1 METKLIALRAD
12 RDMVKAVVRAEH
24 SKLLNDLTQ
33 FVQTEIVEP
42 TGAHLSR
49 LTFREGFYDDI
60 EVTFELG
67 FLNADGKED
76 FGSDCWF
83 EYNRKGLNINHGTI
97 GSWTKDNVFQI
108 RRIKMLSY
116 VCNILTQLE
125 ARFKEILDNHS
136 FYVEK
141 QRELWSIESDI
152 SRLENELKRAE
163 TDKKMNTI
171 QIGSLLCYPEKF
183 HPSNR
188 LFSTNSYCKKDDLWK
203 VEKMGEK
210 TITLISLKSGVS
222 RRVPRSDLHQH
233 IQNAGLEIINEEV

>member
-1 METKLIALRAD
+1 MEPKLIALRAD
-12 RDMVKAVVRAEH
+12 RDMVKAVVREEH
-24 SKLLNDLTQ
+24 VKLLNELTQ

-49 LTFREGFYDDI
+49 LSFRNGFHDDI

-67 FLNADGKED
+67 FLNAEGKED

-83 EYNRKGLNINHGTI
+83 EYNRNGLNINHGTI

-116 VCNILTQLE
+116 VSDILAQLE
-125 ARFKEILDNHS
+125 VKFKEILDKHKLYIN
-136 FYVEK
+136 K
-141 QRELWSIESDI
+141 QSELWSIESEI
-152 SRLENELKRAE
+152 SQLENAIKRAE

-171 QIGSLLCYPEKF
+171 QIGSLMCYPEKF

-210 TITLISLKSGVS
+210 TVTLVSLKNGVS
-222 RRVPRSDLHQH
+222 RRIPRSDIHQH
-233 IQNAGLEIINEEV
+233 IQNAGLEIINEEI